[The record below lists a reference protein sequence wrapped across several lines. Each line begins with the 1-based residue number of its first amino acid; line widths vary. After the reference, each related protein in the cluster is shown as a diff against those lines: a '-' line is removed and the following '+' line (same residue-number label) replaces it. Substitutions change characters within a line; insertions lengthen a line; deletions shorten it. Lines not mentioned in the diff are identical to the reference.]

1 MSYQTDNIAVAAAL
15 RSLGHQIVE
24 ITSKGRIATF
34 EFSSDT
40 QTVANEIQM
49 GTKLVDA
56 ISMHQELRR
65 LSGLAR
71 SMATNMKVE

>member
-34 EFSSDT
+34 EFSAAS
-40 QTVANEIQM
+40 QAVANEIQM

-71 SMATNMKVE
+71 SMANNAKAD